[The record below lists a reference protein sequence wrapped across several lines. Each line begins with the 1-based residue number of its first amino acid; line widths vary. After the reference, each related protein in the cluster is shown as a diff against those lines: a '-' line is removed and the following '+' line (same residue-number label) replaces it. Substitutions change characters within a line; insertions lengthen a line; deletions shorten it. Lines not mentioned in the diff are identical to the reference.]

1 MLGITS
7 AIYDACQYEP
17 DIHVASGVLPR
28 LWYRFDRIQ
37 RNAPTYN
44 TVHGLEFPSGSGI
57 STFTSDGD
65 YGLPISANSG
75 TPSIDLFNMH
85 RQSVTYDGT
94 DDACLIAATPVSTDG
109 KAGAI
114 LIVFKKSDGNN
125 DVIVSETDTDAN
137 GSFGV
142 KLTGTNNANVSM
154 RMGTTY
160 NVAKTF
166 ALTNNITPGQ
176 DAMLLISRNSSGHT
190 FIYTQNGLEVQ
201 NTANAD
207 VLAMPKFGPI
217 QRIGGAASADY
228 TGQIGEFAL
237 WNDFI
242 DETQA
247 KAVIASIKEKWRLS
261 DL

>member
-7 AIYDACQYEP
+7 TIYDACQYEP

-28 LWYRFDRIQ
+28 LWYKFDEIQ
-37 RNAPTYN
+37 ASSP
-44 TVHGLEFPSGSGI
+44 GGI
-57 STFTSDGD
+57 SHGDIFPTETFSLNSAGE
-65 YGLPISANSG
+65 YALPISGASG
-75 TPSIDLFNMH
+75 TPKIDMFNMH
-85 RQSVTYDGT
+85 RQSVVYDGT
-94 DDACLIAATPVSTDG
+94 DDASLFAATAISTDG

-154 RMGTTY
+154 RMGSSYGT
-160 NVAKTF
+160 AKTF

-201 NTANAD
+201 NTANPD
-207 VLAMPKFGPI
+207 VLDMPKFGPMR
-217 QRIGGAASADY
+217 RIGGAASADY

-242 DETQA
+242 DSTQA
-247 KAVIASIKEKWRLS
+247 AAIIASIKEKWRLS